1 MGRLA
6 AFMISNS
13 YRRLRQVSIWL
24 LFFALMLFGA
34 GWIGMEQLAQNMR
47 VEIARSLQTYGSLRS
62 NIVSIFD
69 TMSAEL
75 TAEPCSADFSN
86 TMRRIAFLPD
96 GISELLYAPGG
107 KVLCGGSAGTLSTP
121 LDLGAPDI
129 TPSDAFGISLW
140 IDRPLDAIGLDG
152 VMGTIA
158 GRGVFALAI
167 PPQFLPAHTGPDW
180 MKQELV
186 YRVGALGWIHRA
198 GETGIHD
205 AALLAPQFAPL
216 SLLTGEVYSFAC
228 DAADEHCVAGQT
240 SILAMAAQRA
250 GAIALV
256 VGALAVLAAWLAQQ
270 VCGVLE
276 RHWTFEARFLRQFN
290 KDGLI
295 CAYQPLLSLHN
306 EQITG
311 CEILARWRDVDGTIV
326 MPDQFLPI
334 VENHNLTERF
344 TAMVVAAAHTDLARH
359 LPENVRLQ
367 LNFNIFP
374 RDLDAARLIPVFA
387 PFLGPDSRFLPV
399 VELVETAE
407 VNPETAQIEIDKL
420 RQAGIGVYIDDFGA
434 GYSSMRN
441 LACLAVNGVKLD
453 RSFAMAADDSVM
465 ARMLDHAIDLVHAS
479 GRALVVEGVET
490 PERLDA
496 LKAGGRVDFAQ
507 GYGIA
512 RPLTIEAFAAFISEY
527 RPRPTRKSRLVA

>member
-13 YRRLRQVSIWL
+13 HRRLRQVSIWL
-24 LFFALMLFGA
+24 LFFSLMLFGA

-47 VEIARSLQTYGSLRS
+47 VEIARSLQTYGSLRG

-75 TAEPCSADFSN
+75 TAEPCSVDFSN
-86 TMRRIAFLPD
+86 AMRRIAFLPD

-107 KVLCGGSAGTLSTP
+107 TVLCGGSAGTLNTP

-129 TPSDAFGISLW
+129 APSDAFGISLW

-186 YRVGALGWIHRA
+186 YRVGAQGWIHRA
-198 GETGIHD
+198 GEIGIHD
-205 AALLAPQFAPL
+205 AALLAPHFALL
-216 SLLTGEVYSFAC
+216 SLLAGEVYLFAC
-228 DAADEHCVAGQT
+228 DDADEHCVAGQT

-290 KDGLI
+290 KGGLI
-295 CAYQPLLSLHN
+295 CAYQPLLNLHN

-326 MPDQFLPI
+326 LPDQFLPI

-344 TAMVVAAAHTDLARH
+344 TSMVVAAAHADLARH

-387 PFLGPDSRFLPV
+387 PFLAPDSRFVPV

-407 VNPETAQIEIDKL
+407 VNPETAQLEVDKL
-420 RQAGIGVYIDDFGA
+420 RQVGIGVYIDDFGA

-441 LACLAVNGVKLD
+441 LACLAVDGVKLD

-465 ARMLDHAIDLVHAS
+465 VRMLDHAIDLVHAS

-512 RPLTIEAFAAFISEY
+512 RPLTIEAFAAFIAEY